1 MDVFGANKGQSKE
14 SGTEERRMHDVS
26 HEYKINLARALV
38 RLSFCRKVEKFS
50 SDKLIKKSL
59 FVRNQF

>member
-1 MDVFGANKGQSKE
+1 VDVFGANKGQSKE

-38 RLSFCRKVEKFS
+38 RLSFCRKVEKIFFRQTY
-50 SDKLIKKSL
+50 KKSL